1 MATFNTVDE
10 LVQIL
15 DSDPQMLEAL
25 RSRLLTKELL
35 ELPQR
40 FAEYAEAS
48 DLRFE
53 AIDRRFEAIDRRFEA
68 LERGL
73 DELREEVRK
82 FVEATNL
89 RFEEVNRNL
98 NAIHDITRRQQTD
111 FRNFRGQ
118 FAENTAIKKA
128 PSITGAVGEAIGK
141 RLLVDRILTI
151 ADLNAIMKQASSI
164 ADISQGDIISFQE
177 ADLIIQA
184 SEVLNGSD
192 VCYISV
198 EASYTCDES
207 DTDRAVRHA
216 ELLREFTGR
225 NVYPVVA
232 GVRLNKRISAL
243 VNGGGDDS
251 VLWHKLEEEELDA

>member
-40 FAEYAEAS
+40 FAEYTEAS
-48 DLRFE
+48 E
-53 AIDRRFEAIDRRFEA
+53 RRFEAIDRRFEA

-98 NAIHDITRRQQTD
+98 QAIHDITRRQQTD

-141 RLLVDRILTI
+141 RLLMDRILTV
-151 ADLNAIMKQASSI
+151 ADLNAIMKQTSALHG
-164 ADISQGDIISFQE
+164 ISQGDLISFQE

-184 SEVLNGSD
+184 SEVLNGNEL
-192 VCYISV
+192 CYISV
-198 EASYTCDES
+198 EASYTCDET
-207 DTDRAVRHA
+207 DTGRAVRHA
-216 ELLREFTGR
+216 ELLRQFTGR

-232 GVRLNKRISAL
+232 GVRINERISAL
-243 VNGGGDDS
+243 VNGGGEDS
-251 VLWHKLEEEELDA
+251 VLWHKLDEEELDA

>member
-10 LVQIL
+10 LIQIL

-48 DLRFE
+48 D
-53 AIDRRFEAIDRRFEA
+53 RRFEA

-89 RFEEVNRNL
+89 RFEEVNRDL
-98 NAIHDITRRQQTD
+98 RAIHDISRRQQTD

-118 FAENTAIKKA
+118 FAENTARKKA

-141 RLLVDRILTI
+141 HLLMDRTLTV
-151 ADLNAIMKQASSI
+151 ADLTSIIKQASALS
-164 ADISQGDIISFQE
+164 DISQGDIISFQE

-184 SEVLNGSD
+184 SEVLNGNE

-198 EASYTCDES
+198 EASYTCDET

-232 GVRLNKRISAL
+232 GVRLNERIGAL
-243 VNGGGDDS
+243 VNGGGEDS
-251 VLWHKLEEEELDA
+251 VLWHKLDEEELDV

>member
-10 LVQIL
+10 LIQIL

-40 FAEYAEAS
+40 FAEYTEAS
-48 DLRFE
+48 
-53 AIDRRFEAIDRRFEA
+53 DRRFEA

-98 NAIHDITRRQQTD
+98 RAIHDITRRQQSD

-141 RLLVDRILTI
+141 RLLMDRILTV
-151 ADLNAIMKQASSI
+151 ADLNAIMKQALLCAIFHKGTSSV
-164 ADISQGDIISFQE
+164 SRKPT
-177 ADLIIQA
+177 L
-184 SEVLNGSD
+184 
-192 VCYISV
+192 
-198 EASYTCDES
+198 
-207 DTDRAVRHA
+207 
-216 ELLREFTGR
+216 
-225 NVYPVVA
+225 
-232 GVRLNKRISAL
+232 
-243 VNGGGDDS
+243 
-251 VLWHKLEEEELDA
+251 